1 MKNIALL
8 DYLFMFD
15 PGETWSNLYQFE
27 GDIMKFFEERGLM
40 VTIVKTVDG
49 GTGRRIMLIEKP
61 EEKVPEQPK
70 LPQKTLN
77 QTIAS
82 MTSKRGFDGKYRK

>member
-1 MKNIALL
+1 
-8 DYLFMFD
+8 
-15 PGETWSNLYQFE
+15 
-27 GDIMKFFEERGLM
+27 MKFFEERGLM

-61 EEKVPEQPK
+61 EATPTPQPK

-77 QTIAS
+77 QTMATL
-82 MTSKRGFDGKYRK
+82 TSKRGFDGKFKK